1 MIAALAAAVCALG
14 LSFYEG
20 APQASGEQ
28 KAASGGGGKQRKGA
42 AQATVPAHPNYD
54 KPVVLAHLEDQSLE
68 ESSGLAV
75 SRAAPGV
82 FWTHN
87 DTRGGAVVHAFDRQ
101 GKSRG
106 AWRVAGAEI
115 VDWEDIAAGPG
126 PGGRPYLYVGDIGDN
141 DNNRGSVVVYRFPE
155 PAATDGGAGA
165 PRETERAESVSL
177 KFPDGPRDAEALMV
191 HPRTGDIYV
200 VNKTNTEAAGVYKL
214 ASPRE
219 FSGTHT
225 LERVG
230 SIARQGMLG
239 KWFTG
244 GDISPDG
251 RRVVLCDDVSGYEL
265 ELPAGGSNFDQ
276 IWSQPLAPIPLGE
289 RKQGEGISY
298 GHDGSS
304 IFATSE
310 KLPTPLIEVTRAA
323 RREQRKEEP
332 QKKTTNDE
340 RGTMK

>member
-1 MIAALAAAVCALG
+1 
-14 LSFYEG
+14 
-20 APQASGEQ
+20 
-28 KAASGGGGKQRKGA
+28 
-42 AQATVPAHPNYD
+42 
-54 KPVVLAHLEDQSLE
+54 
-68 ESSGLAV
+68 
-75 SRAAPGV
+75 
-82 FWTHN
+82 
-87 DTRGGAVVHAFDRQ
+87 
-101 GKSRG
+101 
-106 AWRVAGAEI
+106 VAGAQI

-126 PGGRPYLYVGDIGDN
+126 PGGRSYIYVGDIGDN
-141 DNNRGSVVVYRFPE
+141 DNSRAAVVVYRFPE
-155 PAATDGGAGA
+155 PAVAEAGGGGE

-200 VNKTNTEAAGVYKL
+200 VNKTNTAAAGVYKL
-214 ASPRE
+214 AAPRE

-251 RRVVLCDDVSGYEL
+251 RRVALCDDVSGYEL
-265 ELPAGGSNFDQ
+265 ELPAGGANFDR
-276 IWSQPLAPIPLGE
+276 IWSQPLAPVPLGE

-298 GHDGSS
+298 SHDGSS

-310 KLPTPLIEVTRAA
+310 RLPTPLIEVARTA
-323 RREQRKEEP
+323 RREQRK
-332 QKKTTNDE
+332 D
-340 RGTMK
+340 

>member
-1 MIAALAAAVCALG
+1 MLVAAVFALA
-14 LSFYEG
+14 LSKYEQN
-20 APQASGEQ
+20 PRASGEQ
-28 KAASGGGGKQRKGA
+28 KAAREGRDKQRKGA
-42 AQATVPAHPNYD
+42 SQVEVPAHPNYGQ
-54 KPVVLAHLEDQSLE
+54 PVVVAHLEDQSIA
-68 ESSGLAV
+68 ESSGLAA
-75 SRAAPGV
+75 SRLAPGL

-106 AWRVAGAEI
+106 AWRVAGASV

-141 DNNRGSVVVYRFPE
+141 DNNRAEVVVYRFPE
-155 PAATDGGAGA
+155 PAVTDSAA
-165 PRETERAESVSL
+165 PSETEAAESVRL
-177 KFPDGPRDAEALMV
+177 KFPDGPRDAETLLV

-214 ASPRE
+214 AAPRQ

-230 SIARQGMLG
+230 SISRQGMMG

-251 RRVVLCDDVSGYEL
+251 RRVVLCDNAGAYEL
-265 ELPAGGSNFDQ
+265 ELPAGNSNFDAV
-276 IWSQPLAPIPLGE
+276 WSQPLAPVPLGE
-289 RKQGEGISY
+289 RKQGEGVAYS
-298 GHDGSS
+298 HDGSS
-304 IFATSE
+304 LFATSE
-310 KLPTPLIEVTRAA
+310 RLPTPLIEVARTA
-323 RREQRKEEP
+323 RRK
-332 QKKTTNDE
+332 
-340 RGTMK
+340 

>member
-1 MIAALAAAVCALG
+1 MKAPLLIAALVAALCALA
-14 LSFYEG
+14 LPKFELE
-20 APQASGEQ
+20 PQGSKGQ
-28 KAASGGGGKQRKGA
+28 KAARAGGGKQRKVA
-42 AQATVPAHPNYD
+42 AQASVPAHPGYD
-54 KPVVLAHLEDQSLE
+54 KPVVRAHLEDQTLE
-68 ESSGLAV
+68 ESSGVAA
-75 SRAAPGV
+75 SRATPGL

-87 DTRGGAVVHAFDRQ
+87 DTRGGAVVHAFDQQ

-106 AWRVAGAEI
+106 AWRVAGASI

-126 PGGRPYLYVGDIGDN
+126 PGGRPYIYVGDIGDN
-141 DNNRGSVVVYRFPE
+141 DNNRAQIVVYRFPE
-155 PAATDGGAGA
+155 PAVADAGAGGA
-165 PRETERAESVSL
+165 PRETEPAESVAL
-177 KFPDGPRDAEALMV
+177 KFPDGSRDAEALMV

-200 VNKTNTEAAGVYKL
+200 VNKTDTEAAGVYKL
-214 ASPRE
+214 AAPRE

-230 SIARQGMLG
+230 TIARQGMLG

-265 ELPAGGSNFDQ
+265 ELPAGNASFDQ

-298 GHDGSS
+298 SPDGAA
-304 IFATSE
+304 IYATSE
-310 KLPTPLIEVTRAA
+310 RLPTPLIEVRRAA
-323 RREQRKEEP
+323 ARK
-332 QKKTTNDE
+332 K
-340 RGTMK
+340 